1 MIDQK
6 DARRVYAHVRKE
18 DYSSRNNRG
27 GVVVVLLG
35 ALLVIGTLGFFS
47 YQKHIVAGMAST
59 VLDSG
64 SQPGPLYI
72 VNLPDKPVDGRV
84 AVFSRKILPTTLEI
98 QKAVEQPVGADG
110 VAELFFSYDP
120 LLEYSFM
127 VTSKN
132 YRRSSWGPMTI
143 KPGMPV
149 SENFLLQPV
158 RNDISGDTGK
168 IVFTVYGQA
177 APVAKPVKATL
188 TFYDGYGAK
197 LVKETNDQG
206 ILEVFYTK
214 EPYSITIENQ
224 RFLMNYHNA
233 QPYVD
238 AEAQGYVKNVKAYG
252 GTWPHG
258 DISQG
263 VISLGRDCQ
272 LLTCQ
277 QLGKTCGKFD
287 NGCGSIVDCGT
298 CPTLTVFTSF
308 ENKPAQG
315 VSVYAYKAGTSAD
328 KVRVPP
334 VPVGMKVTDPY
345 GKAAFIFPVGPLE
358 EAIIVAESNLFVKTI
373 SNVIVKTEGDAQKT
387 VVMEKP
393 SLGATTTTG
402 KIQLSF
408 YDEQTTLPVAPKVT
422 FLKRDDPASPRIIK
436 NAQGDGK
443 LEVTFQHEPRN
454 VVIEYAK
461 FFSNPFPSRTVSGID
476 FDVEAQGF
484 EKQTK
489 SASLMLGKVTSVSV
503 PLRKTV
509 SGCAP
514 KTCAGLGIACGPA
527 EDGCGTRL
535 TCGSCSA
542 YEQCSEG
549 KCQRLQS
556 CCTDVDFNCDKEI
569 TARELL
575 DYFSSF
581 GRYGGMPT
589 TAIKS
594 WIIKG
599 CSSS

>member
-6 DARRVYAHVRKE
+6 GARRVYAHVRKE

-47 YQKHIVAGMAST
+47 YQKHAVAGMAST
-59 VLDSG
+59 A
-64 SQPGPLYI
+64 PGTSSPMYI
-72 VNLPDKPVDGRV
+72 VNLPDRPSEGQVT
-84 AVFSRKILPTTLEI
+84 VFSRKVLPTTLEI
-98 QKAVEQPVGADG
+98 QKVVEQPAGTDG

-132 YRRSSWGPMTI
+132 YRRDSWGPMTI

-149 SENFLLQPV
+149 SENFRLQLA
-158 RNDISGDTGK
+158 RSDISGDMGK
-168 IVFTVYGQA
+168 VVFTVYGQA

-214 EPYSITIENQ
+214 EPYSVTIENQ
-224 RFLMNYHNA
+224 RFLVNYYDA
-233 QPYVD
+233 QPFVD
-238 AEAQGYVKNVKAYG
+238 AEANGYVRQIKAYG

-258 DISQG
+258 DINQAR
-263 VISLGRDCQ
+263 ITLGRDCQ
-272 LLTCQ
+272 LKTCQ

-287 NGCGSIVDCGT
+287 NGCGSVADCGV
-298 CPTLTVFTSF
+298 CPTLTIFTSF

-315 VSVYAYKAGTSAD
+315 VSVYAYKAGTAAD
-328 KVRVPP
+328 KARVPV

-345 GKAAFIFPVGPLE
+345 GKAAFTFPVGPLE

-387 VVMEKP
+387 IVMEKP
-393 SLGATTTTG
+393 STGATTTTG

-408 YDEQTTLPVAPKVT
+408 YDEQTTISVAPKVT
-422 FLKRDDPASPRIIK
+422 FLKRGDPASPRIIK
-436 NAQGDGK
+436 NVPGDGK

-476 FDVEAQGF
+476 FDVEAQGY
-484 EKQTK
+484 EKQEK
-489 SASLMLGKVTSVSV
+489 SASLALGKVTSVSIA
-503 PLRKTV
+503 LRKLASACV
-509 SGCAP
+509 P

-527 EDGCGTRL
+527 EDGCGTKL
-535 TCGSCSA
+535 SCGSCSV

-549 KCQRLQS
+549 KCQGLQS
-556 CCTDVDFNCDKEI
+556 CCTDVDYNCDKEI
-569 TARELL
+569 TVRELL
-575 DYFSSF
+575 DYFSYF
-581 GRYGGMPT
+581 GDGGGMPSA
-589 TAIKS
+589 AIKS
-594 WIIKG
+594 WIMER
-599 CSSS
+599 CPSS